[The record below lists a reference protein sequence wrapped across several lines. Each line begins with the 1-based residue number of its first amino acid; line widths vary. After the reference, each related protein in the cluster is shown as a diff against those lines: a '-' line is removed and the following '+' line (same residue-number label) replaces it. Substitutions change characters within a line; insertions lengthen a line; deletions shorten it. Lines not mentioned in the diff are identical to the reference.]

1 MKGKLHKNYPE
12 LYLMKGPVEVVK
24 KAIEGLSLIVG
35 NFLTQRFLILWQDQ
49 WWIGWKQLLRLMDGI
64 LNINFYYVF
73 TFF

>member
-1 MKGKLHKNYPE
+1 
-12 LYLMKGPVEVVK
+12 MKGPVEVVK

-73 TFF
+73 TLFFLCFVFMRLGLVG